1 VSDPGAVPALLVASF
16 NPGKARELGALVAA
30 AGYEVVTLAD
40 IGGAAGGAP
49 GDAPGVAAGGATA
62 AYEEAGATYEENGEG
77 KARHY
82 ARLSGRVTIA
92 DDSGIEVDALG
103 GRPGVQ
109 SARYGGAGL
118 DDAGRNR
125 RLLEALRGVP
135 EEKRTAR
142 YVAVA
147 VVARPDGA
155 SRAFRGVCEGRIA
168 DSPRGAGGFGYDPL
182 FFHPPLGATFA
193 EVDAARKHEVSHR
206 GRALRALAAFLASAE
221 GRRFLAADAGPGAG
235 PGARAKFRGPA

>member
-1 VSDPGAVPALLVASF
+1 VSAPGAVPALLVASF
-16 NPGKARELGALVAA
+16 NPAKARELRALVEA

-40 IGGAAGGAP
+40 IGGAAGE
-49 GDAPGVAAGGATA
+49 APGVAPGGATA
-62 AYEEAGATYEENGEG
+62 AYEEAGATYEENGAG

-109 SARYGGAGL
+109 SARYGGPDL
-118 DDAGRNR
+118 DEAGRNR
-125 RLLEALRGVP
+125 LLLEELRGVP

-155 SRAFRGVCEGRIA
+155 TRAFRGICEGRITEA
-168 DSPRGAGGFGYDPL
+168 PRGAGGFGYDPL
-182 FFHPPLGATFA
+182 FLHPPFGVTFA
-193 EVDAARKHEVSHR
+193 EVEPARKHEVSHR
-206 GRALRALAAFLASAE
+206 GRALRALAAFLAGPE
-221 GRRFLAADAGPGAG
+221 GRRFLGPDPA
-235 PGARAKFRGPA
+235 PGARPNRGGPA